1 MLYIRCEVLNERVR
15 ILIADNGSGAAL
27 TKAQCNVG
35 QEVFF
40 EYVDGFGANRT
51 YRGNIT
57 AMAIVGNTN
66 EVTLSSTVPDWVAQ
80 PSNIDIKFKEIND
93 FSNIPAAYIDDEV
106 D

>member
-1 MLYIRCEVLNERVR
+1 MAAVIELKYFNAFTMKKIKAIAQVEPSEGEIISISGS
-15 ILIADNGSGAAL
+15 ILIAENGSGAAL

-57 AMAIVGNTN
+57 AMSIVGNTN
-66 EVTLSSTVPDWVAQ
+66 EVTLSAAVPDWVAAQ
-80 PSNIDIKFKEIND
+80 LG
-93 FSNIPAAYIDDEV
+93 
-106 D
+106 